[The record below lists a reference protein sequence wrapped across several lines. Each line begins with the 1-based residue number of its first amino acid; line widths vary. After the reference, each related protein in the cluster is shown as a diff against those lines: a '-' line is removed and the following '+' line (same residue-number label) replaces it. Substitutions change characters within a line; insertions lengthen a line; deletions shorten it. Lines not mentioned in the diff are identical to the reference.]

1 MFEREWESLLTRQ
14 RWDHSEAS
22 QNLQRREIPLQQQ
35 NLGCSRLAEAEAVE
49 TGHPETPSSTQ
60 KKNKKTEKENKKHRI
75 QNNRDK
81 NYRKSTIFILF
92 CTTSLNKDLV
102 YSTHALCIWT
112 TSIPLKLS
120 DKKKEEKHS
129 AFLSYD
135 NSTQLCGLNLQILW
149 ELLHNKSG

>member
-81 NYRKSTIFILF
+81 NYRKSTILF
-92 CTTSLNKDLV
+92 FFLHYLSKQGLGIFNPCSLHLNNLHPFKTLGQKERRKTQCFLKLRQLNTALWLKFTDLV
-102 YSTHALCIWT
+102 GVIA
-112 TSIPLKLS
+112 
-120 DKKKEEKHS
+120 
-129 AFLSYD
+129 
-135 NSTQLCGLNLQILW
+135 Q
-149 ELLHNKSG
+149 

>member
-1 MFEREWESLLTRQ
+1 LRESERVSLQGKGEITQKPLRIFK
-14 RWDHSEAS
+14 E
-22 QNLQRREIPLQQQ
+22 EIPLQQQ

-81 NYRKSTIFILF
+81 NYRKSTIFIFF

-102 YSTHALCIWT
+102 YSTHALCI
-112 TSIPLKLS
+112 
-120 DKKKEEKHS
+120 
-129 AFLSYD
+129 
-135 NSTQLCGLNLQILW
+135 
-149 ELLHNKSG
+149 